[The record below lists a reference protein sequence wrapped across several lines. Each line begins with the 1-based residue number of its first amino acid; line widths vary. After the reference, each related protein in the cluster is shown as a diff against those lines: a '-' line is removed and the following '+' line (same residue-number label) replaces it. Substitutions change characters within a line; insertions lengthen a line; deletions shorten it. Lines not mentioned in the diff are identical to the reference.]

1 MSKRNLKK
9 EVEKRID
16 KNKRGC
22 GINKNKEKK
31 ELIKI
36 KKMTNL

>member
-9 EVEKRID
+9 EVERRID
-16 KNKRGC
+16 KNKRGG

>member
-16 KNKRGC
+16 KNKRGG
-22 GINKNKEKK
+22 GINKNKEK